1 MFAFQS
7 LYFLYDNCFLGA
19 GLKKHPTLTQ
29 LLHLHP
35 LSSVDYTGYNN
46 VTSPETK
53 AASGDQSNLSH
64 HSSDS
69 DFY

>member
-1 MFAFQS
+1 
-7 LYFLYDNCFLGA
+7 LGA